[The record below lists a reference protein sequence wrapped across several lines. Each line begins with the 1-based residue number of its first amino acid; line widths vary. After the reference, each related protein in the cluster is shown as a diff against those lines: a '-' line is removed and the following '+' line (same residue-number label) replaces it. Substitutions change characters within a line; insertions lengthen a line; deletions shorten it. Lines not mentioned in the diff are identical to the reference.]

1 MAGCTMPE
9 VIDEQ
14 EAPAR
19 LVRVNTVYEAIEER
33 ILNRSLPAGERI
45 NIDALARALC
55 VSPTPVREAL
65 GRLAAERYVN
75 FSPYKGYAV
84 VPAPTPRQHADMT
97 GVRRL
102 LEVEGARQAV
112 ARATATHLYALRR
125 ELDTI
130 AAALAQDAVDTTR
143 WRAHS
148 RMIHDLLMRA
158 ADNDALYDVWRSLKA
173 PFMIA
178 RVYFGLAEV
187 NYPVA
192 FTEHRAIYEA
202 IRSRDAEA
210 AAAAVH
216 AHIDAA
222 EERIVGA
229 FAAGNR

>member
-1 MAGCTMPE
+1 MASGMMAE
-9 VIDEQ
+9 AIEEQ
-14 EAPAR
+14 TTPAR
-19 LVRVNTVYEAIEER
+19 LVRVNAVYEAIEER
-33 ILNRSLPAGERI
+33 ILTRSLPAGQRI
-45 NIDALARALC
+45 NIEALARELQ

-75 FSPYKGYAV
+75 FLPYKGYAV
-84 VPAPTPRQHADMT
+84 VPAATPRQHADMI

-102 LEVEGARQAV
+102 LEVEGARLAV
-112 ARATATHLYALRR
+112 VRATATHLHAIRR

-130 AAALAQDAVDTTR
+130 TADLAQDAVDPAR

-148 RMIHDLLMRA
+148 RAIHDLLMRA
-158 ADNDALYDVWRSLKA
+158 ADSDALYDVWRALKA

-178 RVYFGLAEV
+178 RVHFGLAEV
-187 NYPVA
+187 NYPA
-192 FTEHRAIYEA
+192 ALGEHRAIYEA

-229 FAAGNR
+229 FLLSD